1 MCRAGDSSCCISI
14 ATKLSVSRISAS
26 VQAGKRRCSA
36 SEVEGARGR
45 TGGKAGLPE
54 PSGLMGGPG
63 PPSFSR
69 SVILGQHVPGVASPG
84 SSPPLNSVRQFMY
97 IATWNVLSLQ
107 SSSSKLHELAA
118 AVDKFRLG
126 VLLLTETHWPGVETL
141 SLDNGA
147 LFINSGRLDGVK
159 REGVGIV
166 LSKSVK
172 HSLISYIPYTE
183 RIMVARLHTRHVN
196 MSVVVAYAPTNDK
209 DDSVKECFYN
219 QLSSILD
226 KLPRQD
232 VVVVGGDF
240 NARVGRGHSLHPVSN
255 DNRQRPCG
263 ILWDLVGPCMTL

>member
-26 VQAGKRRCSA
+26 VQAGKRRGSA

-84 SSPPLNSVRQFMY
+84 SYPPLNSVRQFMY

-166 LSKSVK
+166 LSKTTWTSCVLDDYRNATGRSK
-172 HSLISYIPYTE
+172 SIRVLTNIASDRKEWRQLTALRTRIPE
-183 RIMVARLHTRHVN
+183 A
-196 MSVVVAYAPTNDK
+196 
-209 DDSVKECFYN
+209 
-219 QLSSILD
+219 
-226 KLPRQD
+226 
-232 VVVVGGDF
+232 
-240 NARVGRGHSLHPVSN
+240 GHSN
-255 DNRQRPCG
+255 D
-263 ILWDLVGPCMTL
+263 